1 MIRSVRATAWQ
12 AVHWFLVDNRH
23 ISFVGH
29 CRTTPRNASCGFPTG
44 RQKRQEKMADIKSR
58 METVRALYRENPY
71 ELRPEASRALAEA
84 EKYFGVDLT
93 RRKDLPPSVL
103 ESARYYDAVVLARL
117 MAEVLFGRPGRGR
130 QTKDWSEGKL
140 YNLGQ
145 VYFYVKKRS
154 RPLRTGRWTVLSTS
168 YFQRDGGPRTPA
180 IDLA

>member
-1 MIRSVRATAWQ
+1 
-12 AVHWFLVDNRH
+12 
-23 ISFVGH
+23 
-29 CRTTPRNASCGFPTG
+29 
-44 RQKRQEKMADIKSR
+44 MADIKSR
-58 METVRALYRENPY
+58 MQTVRALYRENPY

-145 VYFYVKKRS
+145 VYFYVKKEA
-154 RPLRTGRWTVLSTS
+154 
-168 YFQRDGGPRTPA
+168 GP
-180 IDLA
+180 